1 MTSSTRET
9 LALTGLSLCASQVWG
24 AVRLVPLLRDEPI
37 EDLRLDRRCW
47 NATTIVELPKN
58 KLFTT
63 FIPHAFVV
71 SWSND
76 SSTSAPEAALGTQ
89 ATNTGK
95 DSDRFPLRFAHRM
108 AKRERRGGVA
118 QQRLRFLPLHTA
130 FEGYLA
136 LHFAG
141 PDVLRREY
149 SDQVLSQG
157 LSPRIEAVTPGHWI
171 PGLEEALR
179 VFEIREGQVGVLIF
193 VADTLAAAFVVP
205 HPDDYRQLHRTLL
218 CDFYGELV
226 YQYGCLYDQSAKLLR
241 PLRGERVSSL
251 ADLQLELARA
261 RADWSAQFH
270 EMARG
275 LLEQPVSLRHVYRLG
290 RHRMFR
296 FLPEFRLREENHIG
310 ELIRAPGGELAY
322 LKTFR
327 LSEPQ
332 VRRGYLLDTLARHDW
347 DLDAAAEAMR
357 TTKPN
362 LLTGLERA
370 GFSLMLRVYLR
381 KHSAPEP

>member
-1 MTSSTRET
+1 MSSET

-24 AVRLVPLLRDEPI
+24 NVRLVPLLRDEPI

-47 NATTIVELPKN
+47 DATAIVDLGDR
-58 KLFTT
+58 TAYSS

-76 SSTSAPEAALGTQ
+76 GAPLAALGTQ
-89 ATNTGK
+89 ATNSSKKPTHF
-95 DSDRFPLRFAHRM
+95 FPLRFAHRM
-108 AKRERRGGVA
+108 AKRERRGGA
-118 QQRLRFLPLHTA
+118 GHQRLRFLPLHTA
-130 FEGYLA
+130 FEAYLA

-149 SDQVLSQG
+149 SDRVLSQG
-157 LSPRIEAVTPGHWI
+157 LSPRIESVTPGHWI
-171 PGLEEALR
+171 PGLDEALR

-193 VADTLAAAFVVP
+193 VADILAAVFVVP
-205 HPDDYRQLHRTLL
+205 HPDDYRRLHRTLL
-218 CDFYGELV
+218 SDFYGELV
-226 YQYGCLYDQSAKLLR
+226 YQYGCLHDEAAKLLR
-241 PLRGERVSSL
+241 PLRDERVSSL
-251 ADLQLELARA
+251 ADLELELARA
-261 RADWSAQFH
+261 RGDWSAQFH
-270 EMARG
+270 EMAGG
-275 LLEQPVSLRHVYRLG
+275 LLEQPINLQHVYRLG

-296 FLPEFRLREENHIG
+296 FLPEFRPHQENHIG

-347 DLDAAAEAMR
+347 DLDAAAATMR
-357 TTKPN
+357 TTKEN
-362 LLTGLERA
+362 LCTGLERA
-370 GFSLMLRVYLR
+370 GFGEMLRAHLLDATR
-381 KHSAPEP
+381 

>member
-1 MTSSTRET
+1 MSPQTPEN

-47 NATTIVELPKN
+47 DATTIVDLAGRATY
-58 KLFTT
+58 TT

-76 SSTSAPEAALGTQ
+76 NTPVAALGTQ
-89 ATNTGK
+89 ATNTSK
-95 DSDRFPLRFAHRM
+95 DNHFFPLRFAHRM
-108 AKRERRGGVA
+108 AKRERRGGSNR
-118 QQRLRFLPLHTA
+118 QRLRFLPLHTA
-130 FEGYLA
+130 FEAYLA

-141 PDVLRREY
+141 PNVLRREY
-149 SDQVLSQG
+149 SEQVLSHG
-157 LSPRIEAVTPGHWI
+157 LSPRIESVTPGHWI

-179 VFEIREGQVGVLIF
+179 VFEIREGQVGMLLF
-193 VADTLAAAFVVP
+193 MADTLAAVFVVP
-205 HPDDYRQLHRTLL
+205 HPDDYRQLHRSLL

-226 YQYGCLYDQSAKLLR
+226 YQYGCLYDESAKLLR
-241 PLRGERVSSL
+241 PLRGDRVSSI

-261 RADWSAQFH
+261 RGDWSAQFH
-270 EMARG
+270 EMASG
-275 LLEQPVSLRHVYRLG
+275 LLEQPVKSEHVYRLG
-290 RHRMFR
+290 RHRMSR
-296 FLPEFRLREENHIG
+296 FLPEFRLRQENHIG

-347 DLDAAAEAMR
+347 DLDAAAETMR
-357 TTKPN
+357 TTKEN
-362 LLTGLERA
+362 LCTGLERA
-370 GFSLMLRVYLR
+370 GFGDMLRAHLQTSITS
-381 KHSAPEP
+381 SAREP

>member
-1 MTSSTRET
+1 MTSQPSET
-9 LALTGLSLCASQVWG
+9 LALAGLSLCASQVWG

-47 NATTIVELPKN
+47 NATTIVELPDRKIY
-58 KLFTT
+58 TT
-63 FIPHAFVV
+63 FIPHAFVA

-76 SSTSAPEAALGTQ
+76 SSNGAPVAALGTQ
-89 ATNTGK
+89 ATNAGK
-95 DSDRFPLRFAHRM
+95 NNDVFPLRFAHRM

-118 QQRLRFLPLHTA
+118 QQRLRFLPLNTA
-130 FEGYLA
+130 FEAYLA

-149 SDQVLSQG
+149 SEQVLSEG
-157 LSPRIEAVTPGHWI
+157 LSPRIESVTPGHWI

-179 VFEIREGQVGVLIF
+179 VFEIREGQVGVLMF

-241 PLRGERVSSL
+241 PLRGERVSSI
-251 ADLQLELARA
+251 ADLQLELTRA
-261 RADWSAQFH
+261 RVDWSAQFH

-275 LLEQPVSLRHVYRLG
+275 LLEQPVNLQHVYRLG

-296 FLPEFRLREENHIG
+296 FLPEFRPRQENHIG

-327 LSEPQ
+327 LSDPQ
-332 VRRGYLLDTLARHDW
+332 VRRGYLLDMLARHDW
-347 DLDAAAEAMR
+347 DLDAAAEAMN
-357 TTKPN
+357 TTKEN

-370 GFSLMLRVYLR
+370 GFGFMLRAYLR
-381 KHSAPEP
+381 KHSEPEQ

>member
-1 MTSSTRET
+1 MSPQTPET

-47 NATTIVELPKN
+47 DATTIVELPN
-58 KLFTT
+58 RTAYTT

-76 SSTSAPEAALGTQ
+76 LTTPEAALGTQ
-89 ATNTGK
+89 ATNTSK
-95 DSDRFPLRFAHRM
+95 ANDSFPLRFAHRM

-118 QQRLRFLPLHTA
+118 QQRLRFLPLNTA
-130 FEGYLA
+130 FEAYLA

-149 SDQVLSQG
+149 SDQVLSHG
-157 LSPRIEAVTPGHWI
+157 LSPRIESVTPGHWI

-179 VFEIREGQVGVLIF
+179 VFEIREGQVGVLMF

-275 LLEQPVSLRHVYRLG
+275 LLEQPVNLQHVYRLG
-290 RHRMFR
+290 RHRMSR

-357 TTKPN
+357 TTKEN
-362 LLTGLERA
+362 LLIGLERA
-370 GFSLMLRVYLR
+370 GFSLMLRVHLR
-381 KHSAPEP
+381 THPAPGP

>member
-1 MTSSTRET
+1 MSSQAPET

-47 NATTIVELPKN
+47 NATTIVELPN
-58 KLFTT
+58 RTTYTT
-63 FIPHAFVV
+63 FIPHAFVI

-76 SSTSAPEAALGTQ
+76 SSIGEPVAALGTQ
-89 ATNTGK
+89 ATNTRN
-95 DSDRFPLRFAHRM
+95 DSDFFPLRFAHRM
-108 AKRERRGGVA
+108 VKRERRGGVA
-118 QQRLRFLPLHTA
+118 QQRLRFLPLNTA
-130 FEGYLA
+130 FEAYLA

-141 PDVLRREY
+141 PDVRRREY
-149 SDQVLSQG
+149 SEQVMSAG

-218 CDFYGELV
+218 SDFYGELV

-241 PLRGERVSSL
+241 PLRAERVGSL

-275 LLEQPVSLRHVYRLG
+275 LLEQPVNLQHVYRLG
-290 RHRMFR
+290 RHRMSR
-296 FLPEFRLREENHIG
+296 FLPAFRPREENHIG

-327 LSEPQ
+327 LSDPQ

-357 TTKPN
+357 TTKEN

-370 GFSLMLRVYLR
+370 GFGLLLRAYLR
-381 KHSAPEP
+381 THAAPEP

>member
-1 MTSSTRET
+1 MTSKPSET

-47 NATTIVELPKN
+47 NATTIVEVSKRE
-58 KLFTT
+58 FFAT

-76 SSTSAPEAALGTQ
+76 GSNGAPVAALGTQ

-95 DSDRFPLRFAHRM
+95 GNNVFPLRFAHRM

-118 QQRLRFLPLHTA
+118 QQRLRFLPLNTA
-130 FEGYLA
+130 FEAYLA

-141 PDVLRREY
+141 PDVLRHEY
-149 SDQVLSQG
+149 SEQVLSEG
-157 LSPRIEAVTPGHWI
+157 LSPRIESVTPGHWI

-179 VFEIREGQVGVLIF
+179 VFEIREGQVGVLMF

-241 PLRGERVSSL
+241 PLRGERVSSI
-251 ADLQLELARA
+251 ADLQLELTRA

-275 LLEQPVSLRHVYRLG
+275 LLEQPVNLQHVYRLG

-296 FLPEFRLREENHIG
+296 FLPGFRPRQENHIG

-327 LSEPQ
+327 LSDPQ

-347 DLDAAAEAMR
+347 ELDAAAEAMN
-357 TTKPN
+357 TTKEN

-370 GFSLMLRVYLR
+370 GFGLMLRAYLR

>member
-1 MTSSTRET
+1 MSVET

-47 NATTIVELPKN
+47 NATTFVELGDRAN
-58 KLFTT
+58 YST
-63 FIPHAFVV
+63 FVPHAFVA
-71 SWSND
+71 SWTND
-76 SSTSAPEAALGTQ
+76 GAPLAALGTQ
-89 ATNTGK
+89 ATNSEK
-95 DSDRFPLRFAHRM
+95 ANHFFPLRFEHRM
-108 AKRERRGGVA
+108 AKRVRGGA
-118 QQRLRFLPLHTA
+118 SNRQRLRFLPLNVA
-130 FEGYLA
+130 FEAYLA

-149 SDQVLSQG
+149 SDQVLSHG
-157 LSPRIEAVTPGHWI
+157 LSPRIESVTPGHWI

-179 VFEIREGQVGVLIF
+179 VFEIRDGQVGVLIF
-193 VADTLAAAFVVP
+193 VADTLAAVFVVP
-205 HPDDYRQLHRTLL
+205 HPDDYRALHRSLL
-218 CDFYGELV
+218 SDFYGELV
-226 YQYGCLYDQSAKLLR
+226 YQYACLYEESAKLLR
-241 PLRGERVSSL
+241 PLRGERVSSI

-261 RADWSAQFH
+261 RGDWSAQFH
-270 EMARG
+270 ELASG
-275 LLEQPVSLRHVYRLG
+275 LLEQPVSLQHVYRLG

-296 FLPEFRLREENHIG
+296 FLPAFRPRQENHIG

-357 TTKPN
+357 TTKEN
-362 LLTGLERA
+362 LCTGLERA
-370 GFSLMLRVYLR
+370 GFGEMLRAHLLVR
-381 KHSAPEP
+381 SH

>member
-1 MTSSTRET
+1 MSAQTPET

-47 NATTIVELPKN
+47 NTTTIVELPKRT
-58 KLFTT
+58 LYTS

-76 SSTSAPEAALGTQ
+76 LTTPEAALGTQ
-89 ATNTGK
+89 ATNTSK
-95 DSDRFPLRFAHRM
+95 ANDYFPLRFAHRM

-118 QQRLRFLPLHTA
+118 QQRLRFLPLNTA
-130 FEGYLA
+130 FEAYLA

-149 SDQVLSQG
+149 SDQALSQG
-157 LSPRIEAVTPGHWI
+157 LSPRIESVTPGHWV

-179 VFEIREGQVGVLIF
+179 VFEIREGQVGVLMF

-226 YQYGCLYDQSAKLLR
+226 YQYACMYDQSAKLLR
-241 PLRGERVSSL
+241 PLRGERVSSIT
-251 ADLQLELARA
+251 DLQLELAHA

-275 LLEQPVSLRHVYRLG
+275 LLEQPVNLQHVYRLG

-296 FLPEFRLREENHIG
+296 FLPGFRLREENHIG
-310 ELIRAPGGELAY
+310 ELIRAPAGELAY

-357 TTKPN
+357 TTKEN
-362 LLTGLERA
+362 LCTGLERA
-370 GFSLMLRVYLR
+370 GFGDLLRAHLLTHPAR
-381 KHSAPEP
+381 EP